1 MTLTFAQVWHASL
14 GGLKA
19 ALDDWSAMA
28 GRLEDLAQDARD
40 TLLARSEQ
48 ARWEGVNASV
58 TRAFVAKSVRES
70 GDAASA
76 ARGMGQLLDDG
87 YATLKAAQ
95 DGLHQLVEIEAPA
108 ASLTVSEAGGVAAL
122 RSVTEDPARQLFD
135 PEYSAHFA
143 AEREA
148 VAAMQRRVDVLVER
162 FDDADRTLARALL
175 ADADEDRH
183 DFGAPVYT
191 TLDQEELAQALL
203 LAREGD
209 RMTSRELEQF
219 NELLADNRD
228 SPEFT
233 TGLFRELGAE
243 GTLTLFGSLSMST
256 MGEGY
261 EVDEHRLEQVQALQR
276 NLGLGLATAT
286 DPDNGHHLPASFGEE
301 LRRLGTERLPLT
313 AHAVEGPYGY
323 QLLGGILRYGAYDP
337 AFLTPIAEHVVQLHA
352 DDPLRFADARQ
363 GGAGPEHPFN
373 PVGANGAGYDPVLGV
388 LEALGHSPE
397 AATQFFSTTPTAY
410 REDGSLDPD
419 GHAGILRGGDSPV
432 AGYLDYFLQEGYTQF
447 PDVNSHDP
455 AAAAGQSADHL
466 SDALGHALEAA
477 TLGHAWDET
486 SVEVTRS
493 EAGAGV
499 MEDIADRFSRDPG
512 LSHRFSALTDS
523 LGNMAAGYVDDIN
536 WALDG
541 GEGSAGPFAPEWNDV
556 SLHARFGND
565 VQPFLSVLG
574 QHPDSYATL
583 SQAERIYTASV
594 LDAQVGAD
602 GTVEEGPARNVV
614 RITAQAQGFLDQ
626 ARADQVRAE
635 GLASDEAFNRA
646 LDERSGW
653 LKYGAATAVAGGA
666 AFLPAAAAGAIVVPL
681 AVTAGSGAVNEWLG
695 QLVGDWTRSDQQSSQ
710 DEIQEAGAR
719 IYSSGYNNLA
729 TPLVDFM
736 LRQHVN
742 AQGDLGQSLRE
753 SLDIGYNFGTSGEG
767 QVGIDAQVGG
777 GGGR

>member
-1 MTLTFAQVWHASL
+1 MTLTFTQVWHASL

-58 TRAFVAKSVRES
+58 TRAFVAQSVREF
-70 GDAASA
+70 GDAAAA
-76 ARGMGQLLDDG
+76 ARGLAQLLDDG
-87 YATLKAAQ
+87 HATLKAAQ
-95 DGLHQLVEIEAPA
+95 DGLRQLVEIDAPA
-108 ASLTVSEAGGVAAL
+108 AALTVSESGAVAAR
-122 RSVTEDPARQLFD
+122 RSMTEDPARQLLD
-135 PEYSAHFA
+135 PDYGANFT

-175 ADADEDRH
+175 AEADEDRH
-183 DFGAPVYT
+183 DFSAPVYT

-209 RMTSRELEQF
+209 QMSSRELEQF

-233 TGLFRELGAE
+233 TGLFRQLGAE

-286 DPDNGHHLPASFGEE
+286 DPDNGHHLPASFGED

-397 AATQFFSTTPTAY
+397 AATQFFSATPTAY
-410 REDGSLDPD
+410 REDGTVDPD
-419 GHAGILRGGDSPV
+419 GDAGILRGGDSPV
-432 AGYLDYFLQEGYTQF
+432 SGYIDYFLQEGYAQF
-447 PDVNSHDP
+447 PDVNTHD
-455 AAAAGQSADHL
+455 AAAAAEGSADHL
-466 SDALGHALEAA
+466 PDALGHALEAA

-486 SVEVTRS
+486 PLEITRTEASV
-493 EAGAGV
+493 GV
-499 MEDIADRFSRDPG
+499 MEDVVARFAHDPG
-512 LSHRFSALTDS
+512 LSHRLSALADS
-523 LGNMAAGYVDDIN
+523 LGAMAAGYVDDIN

-541 GEGSAGPFAPEWNDV
+541 GQPNVGLFGPDWDGMP
-556 SLHARFGND
+556 LHARFGDN
-565 VQPFLSVLG
+565 VQPFLSTIG

-583 SQAERIYTASV
+583 SQAERVLTTA
-594 LDAQVGAD
+594 LLEDQLGAD
-602 GTVEEGPARNVV
+602 GSVDEGRARSAVG
-614 RITAQAQGFLDQ
+614 IGAQVQGFLDQ
-626 ARADQVRAE
+626 ARVDQLRAE
-635 GLASDEAFNRA
+635 GAAGDEAFNRA
-646 LDERSGW
+646 LDERTSW
-653 LKYGAATAVAGGA
+653 LRYGTGMAVAGA
-666 AFLPAAAAGAIVVPL
+666 VALMPPAAAGAILIPL
-681 AVTAGSGAVNEWLG
+681 AVTAGSGAATEQMGQWLG
-695 QLVGDWTRSDQQSSQ
+695 EWSRSDQQNSSAETQ
-710 DEIQEAGAR
+710 SAGAR
-719 IYSSGYNNLA
+719 IFSAGYENVSAPISSFLERHGIDN
-729 TPLVDFM
+729 TS
-736 LRQHVN
+736 
-742 AQGDLGQSLRE
+742 GLGQDLFGSMNT
-753 SLDIGYNFGTSGEG
+753 GYMLGTGNQARLG
-767 QVGIDAQVGG
+767 LLPQTG
-777 GGGR
+777 